1 MPFRTTGLAPQTF
14 AHLAGLDDDALHAQG
29 AVRMRADRPS
39 AFPCRVSLAC
49 AEPGEEVVLLNFEH
63 QPEATSPYRAKGPI
77 FVRLGAVE
85 PARFV
90 DELPDGYVR
99 GSFLSLRAYDE
110 RTFIVD
116 AEVAKGDDIRPAIER
131 LLARPDTAYLHA
143 HFAGRGCF
151 AARIDRL

>member
-1 MPFRTTGLAPQTF
+1 MTYQVTGLAPQSF
-14 AHLAGLDDDALHAQG
+14 AHLADLEDEALRERG

-49 AEPGEEVVLLNFEH
+49 AEPGEEVILLNFEH
-63 QPEATSPYRAKGPI
+63 QPEPSSPYRAKGPI
-77 FVRLGAVE
+77 FVRPGAAD

-90 DELPDGYVR
+90 GEVPEPYVR

-110 RTFIVD
+110 RAFIVD
-116 AEVAKGDDIRPAIER
+116 AEVAKGDDIGPAIER
-131 LLARPDTAYLHA
+131 LLARPDAAYLHA

>member
-1 MPFRTTGLAPQTF
+1 M
-14 AHLAGLDDDALHAQG
+14 
-29 AVRMRADRPS
+29 
-39 AFPCRVSLAC
+39 
-49 AEPGEEVVLLNFEH
+49 N
-63 QPEATSPYRAKGPI
+63 
-77 FVRLGAVE
+77 
-85 PARFV
+85 
-90 DELPDGYVR
+90 ELPDGYVR

-110 RTFIVD
+110 RAFIVD

>member
-1 MPFRTTGLAPQTF
+1 MAFQTTGLAPQSF
-14 AHLAGLDDDALHAQG
+14 AHLADLDDDALRERG

-63 QPEATSPYRAKGPI
+63 QPVESSPYRAKGPI
-77 FVRLGAVE
+77 FVRPSAVE
-85 PARFV
+85 PARFA
-90 DELPDGYVR
+90 DEFPEGYIR
-99 GSFLSLRAYDE
+99 GSYLSLRAYDS
-110 RTFIVD
+110 RAFIVD
-116 AEVAKGDDIRPAIER
+116 AAVAKGEDIRPAVER